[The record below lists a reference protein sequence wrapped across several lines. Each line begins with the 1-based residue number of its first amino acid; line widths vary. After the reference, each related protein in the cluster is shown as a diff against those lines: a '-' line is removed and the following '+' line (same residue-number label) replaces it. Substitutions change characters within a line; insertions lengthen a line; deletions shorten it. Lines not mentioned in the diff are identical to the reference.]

1 MRGVTWSRER
11 LELTR
16 ANYKAVDLR
25 LFQADDDWQSVRKVV
40 LDAITRA
47 QAGQEPEADNAGLY
61 LALRDEWLQRWHGF
75 KEDVDSLYLRS
86 EDVFYTGMFSIER
99 CFYYPSLRQAAE
111 QIRTYGGDEKIYSAT
126 FVPAED
132 FWTRLR
138 GRLRDLDRDLPSR
151 RHEILVTMAAWLG
164 SRPAAI
170 ERYPNTL
177 RAVGLLIVAVLA
189 WQAPSILREMAEFVR
204 ALRGG

>member
-1 MRGVTWSRER
+1 MRGVNWSLER

-16 ANYKAVDLR
+16 SKYKAIDLR
-25 LFQADDDWQSVRKVV
+25 LFHAEDSWQSLRNVV

-47 QAGQEPEADNAGLY
+47 KAGQDPEADNTGLY

-75 KEDVDSLYLRS
+75 KDDVDSLYLRS
-86 EDVFYTGMFSIER
+86 EDVFYAGMFSVER
-99 CFYYPSLRQAAE
+99 CFYYPSLRVAAE

-151 RHEILVTMAAWLG
+151 GQEVLGTAAGWLG